1 MSESPLYQ
9 PQEHKMTEYQLIYK
23 GEELTSGT
31 LLDCWKEMVRRFGW
45 MNLSDLDL
53 IGIKIQPKN

>member
-1 MSESPLYQ
+1 
-9 PQEHKMTEYQLIYK
+9 MTEYQLIYK